1 MARCYGPHVIPTAT
15 EKASLCPAN
24 ERPRRFLKLKS
35 KLSRKSVGKTR
46 VSVHTNRASVHTS
59 RSNVD
64 TK

>member
-24 ERPRRFLKLKS
+24 ERPRRFLKPKS
-35 KLSRKSVGKTR
+35 KLSRKSVGKNR
-46 VSVHTNRASVHTS
+46 VSVDTNRVSA
-59 RSNVD
+59 D